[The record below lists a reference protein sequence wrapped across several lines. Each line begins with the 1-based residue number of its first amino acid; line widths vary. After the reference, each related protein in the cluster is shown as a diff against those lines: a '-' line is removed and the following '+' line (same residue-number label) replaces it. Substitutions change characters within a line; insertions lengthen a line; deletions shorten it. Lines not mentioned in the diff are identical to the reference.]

1 MVRRGGLGKV
11 FNRYLEPININSVLV
26 AFNVSLLETS
36 QLLTDSRSRFN
47 VSSMAIISLLENVR
61 CVSSA
66 YILGC
71 ELNKQFDKSL
81 IYIKNNNGPKI
92 VP

>member
-1 MVRRGGLGKV
+1 MVRCGGHGKV
-11 FNRYLEPININSVLV
+11 FNRCLEPININSVLV
-26 AFNVSLLETS
+26 AFNVSLLQTS
-36 QLLTDSRSRFN
+36 QLLTDSRSRFK
-47 VSSMAIISLLENVR
+47 VSSMAVISLLENVR

-71 ELNKQFDKSL
+71 ELNRQFGKSL
-81 IYIKNNNGPKI
+81 MYIMNNDGPKI